1 MARVKIDMPAVFRF
15 STVIPVRITDVNY
28 GGHLGN
34 DAIVSILH
42 ESRMQYLGSLGCT
55 ELDFFGTSLIMADLA
70 VMYKGEGFYGD
81 ALTVE
86 VAADELSSLGY
97 DLYYRLSTTRDG
109 KQIIVAE
116 AKTGMVCFDYKT
128 RKVARLPELFK
139 QQIDNTTA

>member
-1 MARVKIDMPAVFRF
+1 MPAVFRF